1 MCYLVILFIDGTI
14 RELTSIVAYTN
25 DMVQMDILGPFY
37 LSNSSS
43 KDMTITCL
51 DCSRSP
57 DECIQGEST
66 TGCPQCLLT
75 ECCCW
80 PVIHYNKNHS

>member
-1 MCYLVILFIDGTI
+1 MAIA
-14 RELTSIVAYTN
+14 REY
-25 DMVQMDILGPFY
+25 G
-37 LSNSSS
+37 
-43 KDMTITCL
+43 DMTITCL
-51 DCSRSP
+51 DCSCSP

>member
-1 MCYLVILFIDGTI
+1 MLLFQ
-14 RELTSIVAYTN
+14 L
-25 DMVQMDILGPFY
+25 Y

-51 DCSRSP
+51 DCICSP

-66 TGCPQCLLT
+66 TGSPQCLLT
-75 ECCCW
+75 ECCYW
-80 PVIHYNKNHS
+80 SVIHYNKNHS